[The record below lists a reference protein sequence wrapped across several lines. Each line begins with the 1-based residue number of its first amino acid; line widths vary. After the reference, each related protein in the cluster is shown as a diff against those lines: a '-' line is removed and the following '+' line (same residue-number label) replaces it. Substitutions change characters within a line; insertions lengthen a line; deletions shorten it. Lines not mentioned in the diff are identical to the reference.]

1 MDMVARSAAENEQ
14 EDNRTFSMPSGPAA
28 LHRIPARASAQLDI
42 TVEGPR
48 FRVFHRLRIRRGAI
62 IPPYF
67 KIAGFRLR
75 NLVVPRGSAL
85 VWT

>member
-1 MDMVARSAAENEQ
+1 MDMGARSAAEDKQ
-14 EDNRTFSMPSGPAA
+14 EDNRTFSMPSGPSA
-28 LHRIPARASAQLDI
+28 LHKIPARASAQLDI
-42 TVEGPR
+42 KVEAPR

-62 IPPYF
+62 LLPYF

-75 NLVVPRGSAL
+75 NPVVPRGSAL

>member
-1 MDMVARSAAENEQ
+1 MDMVARSAAADKQ
-14 EDNRTFSMPSGPAA
+14 QDNSTSSMPSGPAA
-28 LHRIPARASAQLDI
+28 LHRMPARASAQLDI

-48 FRVFHRLRIRRGAI
+48 FRMFHRLRIRRGAI
-62 IPPYF
+62 ILPYF

-75 NLVVPRGSAL
+75 NPVVPRGSAL